1 MCLKHKNG
9 WNGHSS
15 EVHVLY
21 APLANILSN
30 SYGLV
35 SGDVT
40 TLAGFWGLDIGQ
52 VLVPVFAELTV
63 LFRHHFPP
71 RTGLLASL
79 GRNIFLAL
87 KFFFARLPTAREVI
101 SFR

>member
-1 MCLKHKNG
+1 MKHKNG

-21 APLANILSN
+21 ASLTNILSK

-40 TLAGFWGLDIGQ
+40 TLAGFWGHDIGQ
-52 VLVPVFAELTV
+52 VLVPVFAELTG
-63 LFRHHFPP
+63 LFRHHFFLDWSFGKSGQENFPCSEVF
-71 RTGLLASL
+71 LCKASH
-79 GRNIFLAL
+79 
-87 KFFFARLPTAREVI
+87 
-101 SFR
+101 

>member
-1 MCLKHKNG
+1 MKHKNG

-21 APLANILSN
+21 ASLTNILSK

-40 TLAGFWGLDIGQ
+40 LDKSWSRC
-52 VLVPVFAELTV
+52 LFAELTV
-63 LFRHHFPP
+63 LFRHHFFLDWSFGKSEQENVPCSEVF
-71 RTGLLASL
+71 LCKASH
-79 GRNIFLAL
+79 
-87 KFFFARLPTAREVI
+87 
-101 SFR
+101 